1 MGMFRKLRERRE
13 ASGKSQGRDKA
24 IIHQTVPD
32 EVFADDRAMKPS
44 SDMSWLDQAPAK
56 KKDETATPAIAK
68 EPPKRPTPAARP
80 KAPAKPPEDVLVL
93 QPDSPAA
100 PVGNANVAA
109 AHRPKFPCGWLVV
122 VEGPG
127 VGEWFVLEHGVSH
140 IGRDDGQ
147 TVQIDFGDAS
157 IAAEKHAILSYDDA
171 RHTFVV
177 HGGDASVRVNGNPL
191 KGGSDLRDGDV
202 IAIGSTGLRL
212 VSLCSRNFNWN
223 EARRSG
229 YRR

>member
-1 MGMFRKLRERRE
+1 MFGKLRARRG
-13 ASGKSQGRDKA
+13 ASEKSKGRDKA
-24 IIHQTVPD
+24 IIHQSVPE
-32 EVFADDRAMKPS
+32 EVFADDRAMAPS
-44 SDMSWLDQAPAK
+44 SDMSWLDQASAK
-56 KKDETATPAIAK
+56 TNGDETPAPAVAK
-68 EPPKRPTPAARP
+68 EPPKKPAPVARP

-93 QPDSPAA
+93 QPAPPSA
-100 PVGNANVAA
+100 PVGTANAAA

-140 IGRDDGQ
+140 VGRGESQ
-147 TVQIDFGDAS
+147 TVQVDFGDMS

-177 HGGDASVRVNGNPL
+177 HGGDGSVRVNGIPL
-191 KGGSDLRDGDV
+191 KGGSELRDGDV

-223 EARRSG
+223 EARRIG
-229 YRR
+229 

>member
-1 MGMFRKLRERRE
+1 MFGKLKGRRGPSE
-13 ASGKSQGRDKA
+13 KSKGRDKA
-24 IIHQTVPD
+24 IIHQTVPE
-32 EVFADDRAMKPS
+32 EVFADDRAMVPS

-56 KKDETATPAIAK
+56 KPNGETSSPALAK
-68 EPPKRPTPAARP
+68 EPPKRPAPAARP
-80 KAPAKPPEDVLVL
+80 KAPAKPPQDTLIL
-93 QPDSPAA
+93 TPQPAPSPTGDA
-100 PVGNANVAA
+100 NAAA

-140 IGRDDGQ
+140 IGRSQGQ
-147 TVQIDFGDAS
+147 TVQVDFGDAS
-157 IAAEKHAILSYDDA
+157 IAGEKHAILSYDDA

-177 HGGDASVRVNGNPL
+177 HGGDGSVRVNGIPL

-223 EARRSG
+223 EARRVG
-229 YRR
+229 